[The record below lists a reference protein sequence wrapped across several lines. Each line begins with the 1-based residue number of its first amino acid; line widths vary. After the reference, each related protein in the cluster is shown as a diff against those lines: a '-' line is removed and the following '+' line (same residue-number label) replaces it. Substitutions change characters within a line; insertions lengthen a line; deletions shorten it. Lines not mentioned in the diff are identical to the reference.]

1 MKFNLKNRPDKTLFD
16 EKEQK
21 IISVYETWFEGFEK
35 ELREE
40 YKQLNAEINEY
51 IHTDFEAAKYTR
63 IGKYEKIT
71 EILGEK

>member
-63 IGKYEKIT
+63 IGKYEKIA
-71 EILGEK
+71 ELLGEK

>member
-1 MKFNLKNRPDKTLFD
+1 VKISWKQIKAEIDGLPKTEKTLALKKMAD
-16 EKEQK
+16 
-21 IISVYETWFEGFEK
+21 GFEK

-63 IGKYEKIT
+63 IGKYEKIA
-71 EILGEK
+71 ELLGDSE